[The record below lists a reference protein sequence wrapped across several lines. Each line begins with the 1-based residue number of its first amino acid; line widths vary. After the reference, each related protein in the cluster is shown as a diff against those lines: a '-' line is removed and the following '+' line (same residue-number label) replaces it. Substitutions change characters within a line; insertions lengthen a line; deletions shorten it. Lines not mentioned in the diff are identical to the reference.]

1 MPHSLNSIAVLT
13 APAEPRHS
21 RLSVLLRFG
30 ANLPLPLQ
38 LIGTIGLVIFGTLVA
53 ELLRQNFGLTRL
65 SMFFLGSVVVSALA
79 FGTRAAV
86 FAAFAAFLAYNF
98 SLVEPRFSFRFAGA
112 EQALTLGAFLFVA
125 LVTGSLAGRVRESE
139 RTNRRRADLLKTLFE
154 ASQAFTLADGEISL
168 RQALTDRLQAASG
181 NVALVIAAH
190 ETLNEDAVPVDGQT
204 SVHAVIDRSRSSP
217 ALQIEGEWRA
227 RRLSE
232 DAGLGLAVWRVGET
246 SATDIASQD
255 RLCELL
261 IDLAAASLARARL
274 ADARTEAE
282 AERRASRL
290 REAILGSLS
299 HDLRTPLATVMA
311 SASSLRD
318 YDQRF
323 DSGTRIALADG
334 IVQEAGRLN
343 GYLEALFSLSRI
355 ESGDLTPHLLP
366 VSIREVIDNVRM
378 RLGTFGETR
387 VTVYEEDPADEVQ
400 ADPLLLEQ
408 ALFNILD
415 NVDLHG
421 GKGVTATVQTR
432 TIKGQMMISIEDDG
446 PGVSASD
453 AERLFDKFYR
463 GKRQRPD
470 GRGTGVGLSISRG
483 FVEAMGGTLSLD
495 PVVRSTPG
503 LRLLLCLPVA
513 GGQAI

>member
-1 MPHSLNSIAVLT
+1 MPGSIPSISALT
-13 APAEPRHS
+13 GAAEPGRS
-21 RLSVLLRFG
+21 RVSVLGRFD
-30 ANLPLPLQ
+30 ANLPLALQ
-38 LIGTIGLVIFGTLVA
+38 LLGTIGLVLVGTLTA
-53 ELLRQNFGLTRL
+53 EFLRQNFGLTRL

-86 FAAFAAFLAYNF
+86 FAAFTAFLAYNF

-112 EQALTLGAFLFVA
+112 EQALTLVSFLFVA
-125 LVTGSLAGRVRESE
+125 LVTGSLVGKVRESE
-139 RTNRRRADLLKTLFE
+139 RTSRRRADLLKTLFA
-154 ASQAFTLADGEISL
+154 ASQAFTMADDEIKL
-168 RQALTDRLQAASG
+168 RQALTERLQAASG
-181 NVALVIAAH
+181 NVALVIASH
-190 ETLNEDAVPVDGQT
+190 ETLNEDAVPFDGQT
-204 SVHAVIDRSRSSP
+204 SVHEVIDCSRRSP
-217 ALQIEGEWRA
+217 ALQVHGEWRA
-227 RRLSE
+227 RRLSDDE
-232 DAGLGLAVWRVGET
+232 GLGLAVWRIEET
-246 SATDIASQD
+246 RGADVASQD

-282 AERRASRL
+282 AERRAGRL

-323 DSGTRIALADG
+323 DSGTRTDLADG

-343 GYLEALFSLSRI
+343 DYLEALFSLSRI

-366 VSIREVIDNVRM
+366 VSVREVIDNVRA

-387 VTVYEEDPADEVQ
+387 VTVLEEDPVDEVQ

-415 NVDLHG
+415 NVELHG
-421 GKGVTATVQTR
+421 GKGVIATVQTR
-432 TIKGQMMISIEDDG
+432 TIEGQVMISIEDNG
-446 PGVSASD
+446 PGVSPSD
-453 AERLFDKFYR
+453 GARLFDKFYR
-463 GKRQRPD
+463 GRRQRPD
-470 GRGTGVGLSISRG
+470 GRGTGVGLSISKG
-483 FVEAMGGTLSLD
+483 FVEAMGGSLGLD
-495 PVVRSTPG
+495 PTTRSKPG
-503 LRLLLCLPVA
+503 LRLLLRLPVV
-513 GGQAI
+513 GSQSI